1 MPSITGIFITGSRRN
16 ESELPYL
23 LPRYPIP
30 PVSSKIILSHRNDDD
45 GGISQTLSIETFRG
59 ETDGV
64 AAIRL
69 PKDTFKK
76 GPILERYHTRSEL
89 KKEVVDGK
97 NRFDFELTSK

>member
-1 MPSITGIFITGSRRN
+1 M
-16 ESELPYL
+16 
-23 LPRYPIP
+23 
-30 PVSSKIILSHRNDDD
+30 
-45 GGISQTLSIETFRG
+45 SIETVRG

-76 GPILERYHTRSEL
+76 GPILGRYHTRSEL